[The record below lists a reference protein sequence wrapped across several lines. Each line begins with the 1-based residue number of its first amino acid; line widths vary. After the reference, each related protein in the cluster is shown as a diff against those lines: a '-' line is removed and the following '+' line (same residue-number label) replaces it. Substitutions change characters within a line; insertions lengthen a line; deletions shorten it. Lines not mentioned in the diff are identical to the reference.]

1 MSIQISNLHEHD
13 LSYSVFHSLVNDPNY
28 KYVMKGEKG
37 NLLANLKVNRVV
49 TRLTI
54 DIMVFNGDVSFSIK
68 ENDLNVQKYYLSN
81 KITFNVIKPQEVL
94 DKVTIEFEA
103 NLNSFFNI
111 QYSVDSQRSEQTEE
125 ILFSGESYIVQVNP
139 LSLSK
144 ILFKC

>member
-1 MSIQISNLHEHD
+1 
-13 LSYSVFHSLVNDPNY
+13 
-28 KYVMKGEKG
+28 MKGEKG

-68 ENDLNVQKYYLSN
+68 ENDLNVQKYYLSS
-81 KITFNVIKPQEVL
+81 KITFNVLKPQEVL

-111 QYSVDSQRSEQTEE
+111 QYSVDSKS
-125 ILFSGESYIVQVNP
+125 N
-139 LSLSK
+139 
-144 ILFKC
+144 